1 MFHTPGCRNTSRDD
15 SRQYQDAGV
24 ESVSTVVYLIRVNMG
39 FMTLFLL
46 SLNVTDAVL
55 AQLLSVFLWAT
66 LVLYGGASLWWLIRV
81 FILSYGWQDTNQ
93 TEVGFD
99 NIQVRVLTIAAEE
112 TVQRTVSSIPDE
124 IAESLVIAEEA
135 IDIAG
140 ADVHVVP
147 DDFECAAQRKGRA
160 IEWARQQIPCEKE
173 YVLYLDED
181 TLLSGFSGLPAA
193 DIIQLSEHPLRT
205 HSRLTYV
212 CEIFRIGFQFEQ
224 RAFHRVAYPAYA
236 WGGAVAVR
244 HELEEQI
251 TWNVPSIT
259 EDTTFIWRAAART
272 NIDYRLATVKARNQA
287 PPTLK
292 SLIKQRRRWVSGT
305 IKDRDLLPRRYQP
318 FVFSRIVIWALS
330 PIIPLFGVII
340 FVFPEATPS
349 SSAYLLL
356 SALLFGIVF
365 LYMTFGLVEYR
376 KYPEVW
382 WAYIVVTP
390 LAVLVHSLGALWGII
405 QPIDDFEVTRKTAAI
420 DTGSLEDRNPELR
433 EDESGYDTEL
443 ETEPDEN

>member
-1 MFHTPGCRNTSRDD
+1 
-15 SRQYQDAGV
+15 
-24 ESVSTVVYLIRVNMG
+24 L
-39 FMTLFLL
+39 
-46 SLNVTDAVL
+46 
-55 AQLLSVFLWAT
+55 
-66 LVLYGGASLWWLIRV
+66 
-81 FILSYGWQDTNQ
+81 
-93 TEVGFD
+93 D

-112 TVQRTVSSIPDE
+112 TVQRTVSSIPDD
-124 IAESLVIAEEA
+124 ITDPLVIAEED

-147 DDFECAAQRKGRA
+147 DDFECTAQRKGRA

-224 RAFHRVAYPAYA
+224 RAFHQVAYPAYA

-259 EDTTFIWRAAART
+259 EDTAFIWRAAART

-287 PPTLK
+287 PSTLK

-305 IKDRDLLPRRYQP
+305 IQDRNLLPRRYQP
-318 FVFSRIVIWALS
+318 VIFTRIVTWALS
-330 PIIPLFGVII
+330 PVIPLFGII
-340 FVFPEATPS
+340 AFVFPEAVQLS
-349 SSAYLLL
+349 SVYLLL

-365 LYMTFGLVEYR
+365 LYMIFGLIEYR

-382 WAYIVVTP
+382 WAYVVVAP
-390 LAVLVHSLGALWGII
+390 LAVLVHSLGALWGIV
-405 QPIDDFEVTRKTAAI
+405 QPIDDFEVTQKTAVI
-420 DTGSLEDRNPELR
+420 DTGVLEERNPELR
-433 EDESGYDTEL
+433 EDESEYDTEL
-443 ETEPDEN
+443 ETESDES

>member
-1 MFHTPGCRNTSRDD
+1 MTYNARFSQG
-15 SRQYQDAGV
+15 AGV
-24 ESVSTVVYLIRVNMG
+24 ESLMTLVWVILVNIGFMSLIRL
-39 FMTLFLL
+39 T
-46 SLNVTDAVL
+46 LNVTDAVL

-66 LVLYGGASLWWLIRV
+66 VVLYGGASLWWLIQV

-93 TEVGFD
+93 TEVGLD

-124 IAESLVIAEEA
+124 ITDSLVIAEED

-173 YVLYLDED
+173 YILYLDED

-259 EDTTFIWRAAART
+259 EDTTFIWRAAAHT
-272 NIDYRLATVKARNQA
+272 DIDYRLATVKARNQA

-305 IKDRDLLPRRYQP
+305 IQDRDLLPRRYQP
-318 FVFSRIVIWALS
+318 VIFSRIVTWALS
-330 PIIPLFGVII
+330 PVIPLFGVIA
-340 FVFPEATPS
+340 FVFPDIIPS
-349 SSAYLLL
+349 SSVYLLF
-356 SALLFGIVF
+356 SVLLFGIVF
-365 LYMTFGLVEYR
+365 LYMIFGLVEYR

-390 LAVLVHSLGALWGII
+390 LAVVVHSLGALWGII
-405 QPIDDFEVTRKTAAI
+405 QPIDDFEVTQKTAAI
-420 DTGSLEDRNPELR
+420 DTGSLEERNPELT
-433 EDESGYDTEL
+433 EDEFEYDAEL
-443 ETEPDEN
+443 ETEPDES